1 MTDVAVDDD
10 ALLAIARAAA
20 AKGAEVLDRAFVH
33 RRGVRPEVETKG
45 SAIDLVTAVDR
56 ESERVVVDALKS
68 TGIPVVAEEGGGTP
82 APTTTGPGSEVSPTG
97 LRWYVDPLDGTTNF
111 AMGHPFHCVAIGLVD
126 GAGPR
131 LGVVYAPQLHLVW
144 SGTTRAATRRDLA
157 RGEERPLA
165 VSTFDTI
172 DAVLVGTGFPYD
184 RRTSSDDNLAP
195 HNALMKRAQGVMR
208 CGSAAIDLC
217 LVAEGTYG
225 AFWER
230 KLKPWDLCAGAAFV
244 LAAGGR
250 VSDPW
255 GRPFRVEEGAV
266 LASNGRLHDSM
277 IGALEPHLPAPTP
290 RP

>member
-1 MTDVAVDDD
+1 MTISTTISEKDED

-20 AKGAEVLDRAFVH
+20 EKGAEILDRSFVH

-45 SAIDLVTAVDR
+45 SAIDLVTAIDR
-56 ESERVVVDALKS
+56 ESERAVVDVLKS
-68 TGIPVVAEEGGGTP
+68 TGIPVVAEEGGGT
-82 APTTTGPGSEVSPTG
+82 ARATTQGP
-97 LRWYVDPLDGTTNF
+97 RWYVDPLDGTTNF

-126 GAGPR
+126 DDGPR
-131 LGVVYAPQLHLVW
+131 LGVVHAPQLHLVW
-144 SGTTRAATRRDLA
+144 SGTTRAATRRDLV
-157 RGEERPLA
+157 RGEERALS
-165 VSTFDTI
+165 VSTFDAI
-172 DAVLVGTGFPYD
+172 ESVLVGTGFPYD

-244 LAAGGR
+244 VAAGGR

-255 GRPFRVEEGAV
+255 GRPYVAEEGAV
-266 LASNGRLHDSM
+266 LASNGRIHDAM
-277 IGALEPHLPAPTP
+277 IAALAPHLPAPPP